1 MIYERVIRP
10 AFYKYQPGLDSALGE
25 AKDAAQRLAN
35 KAANQGTIIF
45 TILIYTY
52 LIKNC

>member
-25 AKDAAQRLAN
+25 AKDAAQRFAN
-35 KAANQGTIIF
+35 KAANQGTIIWTF
-45 TILIYTY
+45 LG
-52 LIKNC
+52 